1 MKKNFLLIGYN
12 FYPEP
17 TGIGK
22 YSGEMLYWLAKNGHE
37 CTAITAYPYYPYWKI
52 QEPYHKKRFG
62 YTSERE
68 EFPSGGSLT
77 IHRCPMYVPAK
88 PSGLKRM
95 LLDFSF
101 LVSSFLKLLQLTLKT
116 KIDTVF
122 VVAPSFHFGLL
133 GVLYKKIKKGQFI
146 YHIQDMQIE
155 AARDLKMISSE
166 KIINSLFKLE
176 QYIFSNADIISSIS
190 TGMVHRIQEKANTPV
205 MLFPNWTDTTLFY
218 PIENK
223 GALKTEFGFQ
233 PTDKIILYSG
243 AIGEKQ
249 GLEAILE
256 VAKNYRNNPTVKFII
271 CGSGPYKQTL
281 QALAT
286 SLDLPNVV
294 FFPLQPFDKF
304 NRFLN
309 AADIHLVI
317 QKANAS
323 DLVMPS
329 KITTILAVGGLAVI
343 TANEESSLHALVRA
357 HNMGILVQAENQQ
370 ALNYGI
376 EQAIVLDGSVMTKN
390 ARGYAENY
398 LAINKI
404 MEGFQKMASI
414 T

>member
-1 MKKNFLLIGYN
+1 MKKKFLLIGYN

-22 YSGEMLYWLAKNGHE
+22 YSGEMLYWLAENGYE

-62 YTSERE
+62 YASERKD
-68 EFPSGGSLT
+68 FSSGGSLT
-77 IHRCPMYVPAK
+77 IHRCPMYVPTK
-88 PSGLKRM
+88 PSGMKRM

-101 LVSSFLKLLQLTLKT
+101 LISASLKLLQLTLKS

-133 GVLYKKIKKGQFI
+133 GVLYKKIKNGQFI

-155 AARDLKMISSE
+155 AARDLKMITLE
-166 KIINSLFKLE
+166 KVISALFKLE

-190 TGMVHRIQEKANTPV
+190 NGMAHRIQEKANKPV
-205 MLFPNWTDTTLFY
+205 TLFPNWTDTELFY
-218 PIENK
+218 PIEDK
-223 GALKTEFGFQ
+223 AALKIEFGFKS
-233 PTDKIILYSG
+233 TDKIILYSG

-249 GLEAILE
+249 GLEAILA
-256 VAKNYRNNPTVKFII
+256 VAKNYHNNHEIKFVI

-286 SLDLPNVV
+286 SLGLHHVV
-294 FFPLQPFDKF
+294 FFPLQPLDKF

-309 AADIHLVI
+309 TADVHLVI

-329 KITTILAVGGLAVI
+329 KITTILAIGGLAVI
-343 TANEESSLHALVRA
+343 TANEESSLYSLIQT
-357 HNMGILVQAENQQ
+357 HNMGILVPAENQQ
-370 ALNYGI
+370 ALNAGI
-376 EQAIVLDGSVMTKN
+376 EQALVMNSSNTTRN
-390 ARGYAENY
+390 ARTYAENY

-404 MEGFQKMASI
+404 MKNFKCI
-414 T
+414 LN